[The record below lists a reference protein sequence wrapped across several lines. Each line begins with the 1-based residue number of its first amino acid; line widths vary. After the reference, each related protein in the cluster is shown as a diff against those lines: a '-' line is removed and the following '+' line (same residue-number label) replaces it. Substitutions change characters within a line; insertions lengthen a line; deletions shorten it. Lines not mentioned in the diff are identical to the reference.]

1 MYSDQGNVFNGLQK
15 VLCCEFVANLGEANS
30 TSSETGYTL
39 LTTKA
44 EIAILLHDGCAREKK
59 IHEEKNVIFFPGVLK

>member
-15 VLCCEFVANLGEANS
+15 VFDFVANLGEANS
-30 TSSETGYTL
+30 TSSETGCTL

-44 EIAILLHDGCAREKK
+44 EIAILLHDGGAREKK
-59 IHEEKNVIFFPGVLK
+59 IHEEKNVFFFPGVLK